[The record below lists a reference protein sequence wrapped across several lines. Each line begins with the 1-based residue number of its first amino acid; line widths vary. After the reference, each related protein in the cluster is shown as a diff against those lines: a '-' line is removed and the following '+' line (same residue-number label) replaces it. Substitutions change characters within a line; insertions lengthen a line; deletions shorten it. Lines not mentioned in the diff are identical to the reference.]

1 MIVEIG
7 TSDFRTKAGEVDGLF
22 IEPVKPYFDRLP
34 ECRKENVAISN
45 RSGTVNVFY
54 VLPEDI
60 EMLGLPY
67 WARGC
72 NSIGNPH
79 PTMLKLLANMFGR
92 NGKNYIKEEEVKV
105 ERIKTVLDRHN
116 ITKIHE
122 LKIDTEGHD
131 TVIVN
136 DYLDTVGFLPDRIIF
151 EANDLSSKMELNK
164 TINKLKRRGYRTANY
179 KNDIVATLK

>member
-45 RSGTVNVFY
+45 RSGTVKVFY

-67 WARGC
+67 WSRGC
-72 NSIGNPH
+72 NSIGKPH
-79 PTMLKLLANMFGR
+79 PTMLKLLTNMFGR

-105 ERIKTVLDRHN
+105 ERIKTVLDRH
-116 ITKIHE
+116 KIKRIDE

-131 TVIVN
+131 TVILN
-136 DYLDTVGFLPDRIIF
+136 DFLNTVDFLPDRIVF
-151 EANDLSSKMELNK
+151 EANDLTSKLELNK
-164 TINKLKRRGYRTANY
+164 TISKLKGKGYGAMKY
-179 KNDIVATLK
+179 KNDIIATLK